1 MFSQDKME
9 SKSMKEH
16 KNLSRRE
23 RQIMDIIYELGEAS
37 AAQVLERLP
46 NPPSYSAVRAL
57 LRILEE
63 KEHLSHRQDGPRYMF
78 GPTVPHKTA
87 RENAIKHL
95 LQTFFDNSTEKAVAA
110 LLDLSED
117 QLSEEDYHRL
127 LELIEEAQ
135 KEGR

>member
-1 MFSQDKME
+1 
-9 SKSMKEH
+9 MKGH

-23 RQIMDIIYELGEAS
+23 REFMDIIYELGEAS
-37 AAQVLERLP
+37 AAQILEKLP

-63 KEHLSHRQDGPRYMF
+63 KGHISHRQEGPRYVF
-78 GPTVPHKTA
+78 SPTVSRKMA
-87 RENAIKHL
+87 RENALKHL
-95 LQTFFDNSTEKAVAA
+95 LKTFFDNSTEKAVAA

-117 QLSEEDYHRL
+117 KLRAEDYHRL
-127 LELIEEAQ
+127 LELIEEAK